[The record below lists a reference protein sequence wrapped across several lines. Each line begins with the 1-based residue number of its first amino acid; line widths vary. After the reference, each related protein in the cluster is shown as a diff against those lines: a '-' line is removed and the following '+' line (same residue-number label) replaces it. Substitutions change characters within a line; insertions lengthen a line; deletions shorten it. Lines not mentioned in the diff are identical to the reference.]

1 MRSDARTPRVH
12 LAVDNCFASKRWTR
26 PSQWMELVR
35 DLGLRCVEASA
46 DTEADPLYCGED
58 YMARWGEEVARC
70 QDETGARV
78 VNLYSGHGT
87 YTTLGLG
94 HTEESVRRRML
105 ELWIKPMVRTA
116 ARLGAGLGF
125 YCHAFADEVLQEP
138 STYAAK
144 IEQLHAQ
151 LVEVAAFAA
160 AAGVTI
166 GVEQMYS
173 PHQYPWTIEGAREL
187 IHRVFQVG
195 GHPLY
200 ITIDTGHQTGQ
211 RRFRRPEASI
221 IVERASDASGPAA
234 AQRSGDLRPSAVA
247 GLWLGSREAHAR
259 FERCVVQGTGL
270 SSQDLAFLAEDM
282 DRHPFLFSSPRDSD
296 PYGWIQDLGRFS
308 PIVHLQQVTGA
319 SSSHL
324 PFTEATNR
332 SGIIHPQKVLA
343 SLRESCQRAL
353 PAGFPPPPEDLY
365 LTLEIFA
372 GTAETPSE
380 ILGKLRESVG
390 FWRRYVPED
399 GVRLEDL
406 DVPGIPDRPAPDR
419 PASDRPAPDRP

>member
-1 MRSDARTPRVH
+1 MPSDARSARVH

-26 PSQWMELVR
+26 PYQWMELVR

-58 YMARWGEEVARC
+58 YMARWAEEVSRSGDA
-70 QDETGARV
+70 TGVRV

-94 HTEESVRRRML
+94 HTDERVRRRML

-116 ARLGAGLGF
+116 ASLRAGLGF
-125 YCHAFADEVLQEP
+125 YCHAFDDEVLQDP
-138 STYAAK
+138 GTYAAK
-144 IEQLHAQ
+144 MDELNGELA
-151 LVEVAAFAA
+151 EVAAFAA
-160 AAGVTI
+160 AEGVTV

-173 PHQYPWTIEGAREL
+173 PHQYPWTIEGARDL
-187 IHRVFQVG
+187 ILRVSQAG

-211 RRFRRPEASI
+211 RRFRRPDAST
-221 IVERASDASGPAA
+221 IVERASSGPAA
-234 AQRSGDLRPSAVA
+234 SASA
-247 GLWLGSREAHAR
+247 PWLGSRDAQAR
-259 FERCVVQGTGL
+259 FERCAADGRGV
-270 SSQDLAFLAEDM
+270 SSGDLAFLAEDM

-296 PYGWIQDLGRFS
+296 PYAWIEDLGRFS

-324 PFTEATNR
+324 PFTEANNR
-332 SGIIHPQKVLA
+332 SGAIQPDKVLA
-343 SLRESCQRAL
+343 SLRASCES
-353 PAGFPPPPEDLY
+353 PVPPGFPPPPEDLY

-380 ILGKLRESVG
+380 ILAKLRESAR

-399 GVRLEDL
+399 GLPLAEL
-406 DVPGIPDRPAPDR
+406 AGVPGRP
-419 PASDRPAPDRP
+419 